1 MKLDRENKQITKPKQ
16 SKKFDFGIQQ
26 TRISTEQTRQTRSRP
41 EYTGDWLMCPKG
53 QNKNGQE
60 NDSINGA

>member
-16 SKKFDFGIQQ
+16 SNKFDFGTQQ

-41 EYTGDWLMCPKG
+41 EYIGYWLMCPKG
-53 QNKNGQE
+53 QIKMDKGM
-60 NDSINGA
+60 I